1 LTSELRVRAPK
12 PTRRSHTERTA
23 ETRRRVTAAVVECIA
38 ELGFQRTTGTEIAR
52 RAGVTWGAVQHH
64 FGDKNGILAAV
75 LEESFHRFAAT
86 LGRPDPV
93 DAPLES
99 RVTDFI
105 DRAWEHFRGPH
116 YRTTFEILLN
126 LPPEMESTWALG
138 VLGTWQEIWRQ
149 YFPESPLDERETGDL
164 MRYAVSVLSGLATTN
179 ILEGRSGRGAGRS
192 LARLK
197 DTLLRELR
205 PGSRGA
211 SESPET

>member
-1 LTSELRVRAPK
+1 LEIRVRAPK
-12 PTRRSHTERTA
+12 PTRRSHAARTA
-23 ETRRRVTAAVVECIA
+23 DTRRRVTDAVVECVA
-38 ELGFQRTTGTEIAR
+38 ERGFQRTTGTEIAR

-75 LEESFHRFAAT
+75 LEDSFHRFAT
-86 LGRPDPV
+86 VLGRPDPV
-93 DAPLES
+93 DAPLER
-99 RVTDFI
+99 RVSDFI
-105 DRAWEHFRGPH
+105 DRAWEHFGSPH

-126 LPPEMESTWALG
+126 LPPEMESSWALG

-149 YFPESPLDERETGDL
+149 YFPESPLDKRETADL

-197 DTLLRELR
+197 DTLVRELN
-205 PGSRGA
+205 PSPRG
-211 SESPET
+211 P

>member
-1 LTSELRVRAPK
+1 MASEIRVRAPK
-12 PTRRSHTERTA
+12 KPRRSHAERRA

-38 ELGFQRTTGTEIAR
+38 DLGFQRTTGSEIAR

-75 LEESFHRFAAT
+75 LEDSFHRLAAT
-86 LGRPDPV
+86 LGSPPEP

-99 RVTDFI
+99 RVSEFI
-105 DRAWEHFRGPH
+105 DRAWQHFDGPH

-126 LPPEMESTWALG
+126 LPPEMESSWAPG
-138 VLGTWQEIWRQ
+138 VLGTWHEIWQQ
-149 YFPESPLDERETGDL
+149 YFPESPLDERETVDL

-179 ILEGRSGRGAGRS
+179 ILEGGGGRSADRS

-197 DTLLRELR
+197 RSLLHELD
-205 PGSRGA
+205 PGATDRH
-211 SESPET
+211 ES

>member
-1 LTSELRVRAPK
+1 MTSEIRVRAPRS
-12 PTRRSHTERTA
+12 TRRSHAERTA
-23 ETRRRVTAAVVECIA
+23 ETRRRVLAAVVECIA

-75 LEESFHRFAAT
+75 LEDSFHRFAAV

-99 RVTDFI
+99 RVSDFI
-105 DRAWEHFRGPH
+105 DRAWEHFGSPH

-126 LPPEMESTWALG
+126 LPAEMESSWALG

-149 YFPESPLDERETGDL
+149 HFPESPLGERETADL

-197 DTLLRELR
+197 ETLLRELD
-205 PGSRGA
+205 PGRRGPA
-211 SESPET
+211 GARR